1 MWPGLAKYTN
11 PLNCPCPSDLLMCA
25 VSLVCILR
33 MLTEDIRCVR
43 LFLLRLRWP
52 LRPSKPWR
60 LRSKI
65 AMHSSA
71 SAVLD
76 ATFSCHGCV
85 AIGTS
90 GHTAQRLTS
99 LQNHANA
106 AGCLGNA
113 GIASKRKQL
122 PMHSTRL
129 LMFSLANIPVLSLPV
144 NPDSASALRSPPA
157 LPLLTTRL
165 LFW

>member
-1 MWPGLAKYTN
+1 
-11 PLNCPCPSDLLMCA
+11 MCA
-25 VSLVCILR
+25 VSLACILR
-33 MLTEDIRCVR
+33 MLIEDMRCVR

-52 LRPSKPWR
+52 LRPSMPWR

-65 AMHSSA
+65 AMRSSA

-76 ATFSCHGCV
+76 ATFSRHGRV

-90 GHTAQRLTS
+90 VHTTHHLTS
-99 LQNHANA
+99 LQNHGNA

-113 GIASKRKQL
+113 GIASKHKQL
-122 PMHSTRL
+122 PMHSARL

-165 LFW
+165 LF